1 MIVKDHKVEDEE
13 SVSDAI
19 SGEAINAKE
28 TERDSEQEEM
38 YCRVCD
44 PVDEDIEADAEEE
57 SEIQRPLRDPGMPT
71 RREMLEHNVTH
82 LPPRPW
88 CPHCMKGKG
97 KVSPSLR
104 LKGDSAENLVP
115 RIRLD

>member
-1 MIVKDHKVEDEE
+1 MTVKDHKVEDEK

-44 PVDEDIEADAEEE
+44 PVDEDIEAEAEEE
-57 SEIQRPLRDPGMPT
+57 SEIQGPL
-71 RREMLEHNVTH
+71 
-82 LPPRPW
+82 
-88 CPHCMKGKG
+88 
-97 KVSPSLR
+97 
-104 LKGDSAENLVP
+104 SAE
-115 RIRLD
+115 RLRHANET